1 MTTETH
7 FIIFIDNKGY
17 TSSLEFGKVYRV
29 IPDKKADKHKMLR
42 VIDESGEDYL
52 YPQNYFVSIQLPPI
66 AQDAFMSAR

>member
-1 MTTETH
+1 MLCIE
-7 FIIFIDNKGY
+7 NKGY
-17 TSSLEFGKVYRV
+17 PSSLEFGKVYRV

>member
-7 FIIFIDNKGY
+7 FMLCIENKGY
-17 TSSLEFGKVYRV
+17 PSSLEFGKVYRV
-29 IPDKKADKHKMLR
+29 IPDEKADKHKMLR